1 MDTKTSKP
9 RRQFLKA
16 LSGVALLGLA
26 GTSSLPG
33 RLWAAEQGAGAGSGK
48 SPDEVD
54 WKSLTEEQWRQRLTE
69 EEFEIL
75 REEGTEPAFSSPLNA
90 ETRKGTYI
98 CAGCAL
104 PLFSSETKFESGTG
118 WPSFYEPLPDAVDTK
133 TDYKLLFPRTEYHC
147 RRCGGHQGHV
157 FDDGPEPTGKR
168 WCNNGRA
175 LDFRPAEG

>member
-1 MDTKTSKP
+1 MDTKTKHN
-9 RRQFLKA
+9 RRQFLRT
-16 LSGVALLGLA
+16 LSGAALLGLV
-26 GTSSLPG
+26 GTSGLPG
-33 RLWAAEQGAGAGSGK
+33 RLAAAQDSG
-48 SPDEVD
+48 EVD
-54 WKSLTEEQWRQRLTE
+54 WSSLSEAQWRERLTE

-90 ETRKGTYI
+90 ETREGTYI

-118 WPSFYEPLPDAVDTK
+118 WPSFYQPLPDAVDTK
-133 TDYKLLFPRTEYHC
+133 TDYKLIFPRTEYHC

-168 WCNNGRA
+168 WCNNGLA
-175 LDFRPAEG
+175 LDFRPAADSGTG

>member
-1 MDTKTSKP
+1 MDTKTRD
-9 RRQFLKA
+9 RRQFLKTLTGA
-16 LSGVALLGLA
+16 ALLGLA
-26 GTSSLPG
+26 GTSGLPG
-33 RLWAAEQGAGAGSGK
+33 RLLAQENSGNL
-48 SPDEVD
+48 D
-54 WKSLTEEQWRQRLTE
+54 WSSLSKAQWRERLSA

-90 ETRKGTYI
+90 ETRKGTYV

-118 WPSFYEPLPDAVDTK
+118 WPSFYQPLPDAVDTK
-133 TDYKLLFPRTEYHC
+133 TDFKLLFPRTEYHC

-168 WCNNGRA
+168 WCNNGLA
-175 LDFRPAEG
+175 LDFKPDET